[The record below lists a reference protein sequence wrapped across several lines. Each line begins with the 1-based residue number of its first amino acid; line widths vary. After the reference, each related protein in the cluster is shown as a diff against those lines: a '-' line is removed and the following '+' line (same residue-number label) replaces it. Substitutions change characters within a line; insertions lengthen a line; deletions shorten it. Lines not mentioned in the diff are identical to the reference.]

1 MQAAKPRQ
9 EIKYQFGALPKDSA
23 LRIWQAKISN
33 DFTPVFFMHICENLN
48 GFSKEGYS
56 YKIDDSAIAEVYQVC
71 IRTVQRA
78 RAKLIN
84 ADVVETVTIKKGVF
98 CYRPSKTSTLRR
110 QMCQEKTD
118 KLTDLSRNIQGETM
132 PNSDSHKQSKKT
144 PAAPLEYEKHKNINT
159 YPKTKTNITKRK
171 TDAKGGDELFKEIKD
186 SLRLSDS
193 NIPTDIEIK
202 ELLSEISAKEPAKA
216 LVWAIQ
222 NCKLGE
228 PIKDLRRF
236 YHSPSTSLSK
246 LISEYVSLEPRI
258 MGHREKRKQSRA
270 DFAAARRGKESGET
284 DNKLSKD
291 RVRKLGI
298 SQAQTEQ
305 DLKPG
310 LRQVGSLIQTLQITP
325 EQREEWAAKVEAE
338 RNNAPR

>member
-9 EIKYQFGALPKDSA
+9 EIKYQFGALPKGMA
-23 LRIWQAKISN
+23 LDVWKEKASN
-33 DFTPVFFMHICENLN
+33 DFTPVFIMHICENLN

-71 IRTVQRA
+71 TRTVQRA

-110 QMCQEKTD
+110 QMCQEKMD
-118 KLTDLSRNIQGETM
+118 KLTDLSRNNQGETM

-144 PAAPLEYEKHKNINT
+144 QAAPLEYEKHKTINT
-159 YPKTKTNITKRK
+159 NPKTNITKRK
-171 TDAKGGDELFKEIKD
+171 TDAKGGEELFKEIKD

-270 DFAAARRGKESGET
+270 DFAAARQGKESGET

-291 RVRKLGI
+291 RVRELGI

-310 LRQVGSLIQTLQITP
+310 LRQVGSLIQTVQITP

-338 RNNAPR
+338 RNNAPS